1 MIEHCPPTG
10 MNHKG
15 TRQTS
20 GIREKQMKEKDL
32 KARDAMRQESL
43 VWIFAFS
50 SCSYYGFI
58 ALRKYGGG
66 RKANQDEIHP

>member
-1 MIEHCPPTG
+1 MLNNPILPSTMIEHCPPTG
-10 MNHKG
+10 VNHKE

-43 VWIFAFS
+43 V
-50 SCSYYGFI
+50 
-58 ALRKYGGG
+58 
-66 RKANQDEIHP
+66 